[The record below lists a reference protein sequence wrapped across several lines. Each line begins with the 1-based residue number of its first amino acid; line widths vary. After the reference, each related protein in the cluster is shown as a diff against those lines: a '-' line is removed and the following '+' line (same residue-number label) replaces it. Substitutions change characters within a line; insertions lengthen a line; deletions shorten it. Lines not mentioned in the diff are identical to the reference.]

1 MFCTKCGA
9 RLEDDAKFCTECG
22 TPVKQTQVVQGAFGQ
37 QQGNTAASPTPGA
50 GAVPGPGPAA
60 QMPVNPQGAGPAPQ
74 MPVNP
79 QGPGPA
85 QMPVNPQGPG
95 PAQMPVNPQGA
106 GSAPQGSG
114 PAAQM
119 PVNPQGSGPAPQV
132 PVNPQGSGPAQMPQP
147 PKPEEKKKRGWVK
160 WCIIGGAAAVVVIAA
175 IVICILFL
183 HNPSEDV
190 QDTPVAEEQM
200 ETGEALE
207 SGETGDALQESDILD
222 TDEAVGD
229 SADSGEDTESVAD
242 SETAQQT
249 EVLEDLPED
258 FTFSASEWNNLT
270 YAGAWL
276 AMTVD
281 DGRLDSGEAYE
292 VSQMSPDDL
301 GKYAK
306 QFLSKVYGDSD
317 QFPRNKEYEQNLNN
331 EYVAYSEAVVSE
343 LLKSALGIEP
353 GAPLISNSS
362 PADDEGIALS
372 EENYFWKATQV
383 PLLAYELRP
392 YAYSVEGPV
401 AVTDAELVANN
412 GSVVFVS
419 GLYRL
424 WWQKDSD
431 SRFGYVITKIQKLPE
446 SEPTVAS
453 IEASSTLISYER
465 ADKYQASNVLDR
477 DLTTAWVEGA
487 DDYGEGESLVL
498 TFDQPT
504 ALHGLRIAG
513 GYRKNQA
520 TYTENAR
527 VSAYRLEFSDG
538 TTLDVTMGA
547 YPTIAVQG
555 MAPVGVEGWE
565 TVLATDGREWQG
577 FESLE
582 SGLDFISF
590 GQEITTDFVKI
601 TILSVQPGT
610 VYKDTCITEIIPY

>member
-37 QQGNTAASPTPGA
+37 QPGNTEAPPTPGA

-60 QMPVNPQGAGPAPQ
+60 QIPVNPQGAGPAAQIPVNPQGAGPAAQ
-74 MPVNP
+74 MPANPQGPGLAQMPANPQGPGPAAQMPANP

-85 QMPVNPQGPG
+85 QMPANPQGPG
-95 PAQMPVNPQGA
+95 PAQMHQL
-106 GSAPQGSG
+106 
-114 PAAQM
+114 
-119 PVNPQGSGPAPQV
+119 
-132 PVNPQGSGPAQMPQP
+132 
-147 PKPEEKKKRGWVK
+147 PKLEEKKKRGWVK

-183 HNPSEDV
+183 HNPSEDA
-190 QDTPVAEEQM
+190 QGTPVAEEPM

-207 SGETGDALQESDILD
+207 SGETGDALQESDMLD

-229 SADSGEDTESVAD
+229 SADSSEDTESVAE
-242 SETAQQT
+242 SETVQQT

-258 FTFSASEWNNLT
+258 FTFSADEWNNLT

-301 GKYAK
+301 GKYVK
-306 QFLSKVYGDSD
+306 QFLSKVYGDSE

-353 GAPLISNSS
+353 DSALTQNSS

-372 EENYFWKATQV
+372 EENYFWKDTQV

-446 SEPTVAS
+446 SEPTVAG

-527 VSAYRLEFSDG
+527 ASAYRLEFSDG